1 MAEQKKEENTEDYFT
16 KNLAGGKFGGK
27 ARYRLLVDSP
37 QSGVEA
43 KYFSVLRALTNKTPF
58 GRGISGDDGYVVKT
72 KDIYTAGETSSYWG
86 AVEQKKGM
94 QIDKFQQLMQ
104 NVGGMVKALFQLL
117 RDLRI
122 LEERLQFYED
132 SNKGDKNAEVH
143 LKSVWVDVVEGG
155 SQNATSV
162 IGLSGQP
169 GYASLPDLF
178 FSVHPKTDKDVDKEV
193 NKLKESHGIN
203 KKVRQILGRKLKQYL
218 IWKQKT
224 EKELSVGQ
232 KFKLG
237 YLRQHYSVIRLYLGW
252 LRPYLRNIKRLQM
265 KTEGIAEDKD
275 LAAAFETSKLELE
288 FLAIRTKFT
297 KGTDRGDVDAKFKE
311 IFPVIR
317 VRINFLAIPQMAY
330 QNEGQRGALH
340 SGQAEILIDGAS
352 LTKQQLEDYK
362 KSLTEDDMDLLEE
375 VDSSIAAIRD
385 ELTYYLKKAG
395 GAFDIQKEPPKEEEK
410 PDGMLKGAFEPF
422 IALGDFFKEFAGV
435 QFKEKKGGPSG
446 AEKGAAKFFAG
457 LDSYLAYYIFKKENG
472 MITE

>member
-1 MAEQKKEENTEDYFT
+1 MTTQKKEGKAEDYFT
-16 KNLAGGKFGGK
+16 ENLAKGKFGGK

-86 AVEQKKGM
+86 AVEQKKGA

-132 SNKGDKNAEVH
+132 SNKGDTNAEVH

-169 GYASLPDLF
+169 GYATLPDLF
-178 FSVHPKTDKDVDKEV
+178 FSVHPKIDKDVDKEV

-288 FLAIRTKFT
+288 FLAIRTKFA
-297 KGTDRGDVDAKFKE
+297 KGTDRGEVDAKFKE

-375 VDSSIAAIRD
+375 VDSSIAAMRE

-395 GAFDIQKEPPKEEEK
+395 GAFDIQKEPPKEEK
-410 PDGMLKGAFEPF
+410 PEGMLKGAFEPF
-422 IALGDFFKEFAGV
+422 IALGDFFKEFAGIE
-435 QFKEKKGGPSG
+435 FKEKKGGPSG
-446 AEKGAAKFFAG
+446 AEAGAAKFFAK

>member
-1 MAEQKKEENTEDYFT
+1 MTTQKKEGKAEDYFT
-16 KNLAGGKFGGK
+16 ENLAKGKFGGK

-86 AVEQKKGM
+86 AVEQKKGA

-132 SNKGDKNAEVH
+132 SNKGDTNAEVH

-169 GYASLPDLF
+169 GYATLPDLF
-178 FSVHPKTDKDVDKEV
+178 FSVHPKIDKDVDKEV

-288 FLAIRTKFT
+288 FLAIRTKFA
-297 KGTDRGDVDAKFKE
+297 KGTDRGEVDAKFKE
-311 IFPVIR
+311 IFP
-317 VRINFLAIPQMAY
+317 
-330 QNEGQRGALH
+330 
-340 SGQAEILIDGAS
+340 EI
-352 LTKQQLEDYK
+352 
-362 KSLTEDDMDLLEE
+362 
-375 VDSSIAAIRD
+375 
-385 ELTYYLKKAG
+385 
-395 GAFDIQKEPPKEEEK
+395 
-410 PDGMLKGAFEPF
+410 
-422 IALGDFFKEFAGV
+422 
-435 QFKEKKGGPSG
+435 
-446 AEKGAAKFFAG
+446 
-457 LDSYLAYYIFKKENG
+457 
-472 MITE
+472 